1 MLVPELRRA
10 VRVHGLL
17 EPGQPLLVAV
27 SGGVDSMVL
36 LHVLRAEGYP
46 VTAAHADHG
55 LRGGESLADHDHVR
69 RYCDQWNIP
78 FVTRSLPVLEAQVGS
93 GRSVEMVARDLRY
106 AWLNETAALAG
117 LRAIA
122 MAHHRNDAV
131 ETLLMHL
138 LRGTGIAG
146 WAGIPRRSGNV
157 VRPLLSVGRDQ
168 IRAYASTHRVPFRED
183 SSNAD
188 LAFLRN
194 RVRHELL
201 PLMERIRPGASRT
214 MARSL
219 DLFGDLVYEWTVR
232 SAPLLAAL
240 PEDRIPFSA
249 LASSLAP
256 RLLLHHRLRPLGF
269 HPEQLED
276 LLRAALEG
284 HTGAEFLSA
293 GYRALVDR
301 EAILVMTVH
310 PGVLPSYQIGSD
322 LALPADA
329 PVRLTRRS
337 SATDDLD
344 LGPGSVRF
352 LFERLDFPLLLRPWQ
367 HGDRFKPHGMSGTRS
382 VSDLLIDAKVPRHLK
397 ERTYVLCSKGA
408 IAWVVGHRGA
418 NGFVAPRGAAPVVT
432 GEVLSS
438 ASPDVLSSAS

>member
-17 EPGQPLLVAV
+17 EPEQPVLVAV
-27 SGGVDSMVL
+27 SGGMDSMVL

-55 LRGGESLADHDHVR
+55 LRGAESLADHDHVR

-78 FVTRSLPVLEAQVGS
+78 FVSGSLPVLEARVGS
-93 GRSVEMVARDLRY
+93 GRSLEMVARDLRY
-106 AWLNETAALAG
+106 AWLNETAVLAG

-157 VRPLLSVGRDQ
+157 VRPLLSVGRDE
-168 IRAYASTHRVPFRED
+168 ILAYASTHRIPFRED
-183 SSNAD
+183 SSNTD

-219 DLFGDLVYEWTVR
+219 DLFSDLVQEWTAR
-232 SAPLLAAL
+232 SAPLLDAL

-249 LASSLAP
+249 LASSRAP
-256 RLLLHHRLRPLGF
+256 RLLLHHRLRHLGF
-269 HPEQLED
+269 HPEQLEG
-276 LLRAALEG
+276 LLRATLER
-284 HTGAEFLSA
+284 HTGAEFHSA
-293 GYRALVDR
+293 DYRLLVDR
-301 EAILVMTVH
+301 DAILVMTARS
-310 PGVLPSYQIGSD
+310 GVLPSYQVGWD
-322 LALPADA
+322 LALPAEA

-337 SATDDLD
+337 SGTDGLD
-344 LGPGSVRF
+344 LGPGSVR
-352 LFERLDFPLLLRPWQ
+352 LLSERLDFPLLLRPWQ
-367 HGDRFKPHGMSGTRS
+367 HGDRFRPHGMSGTRS

-397 ERTYVLCSKGA
+397 ERTYVLCSNGT

-418 NGFVAPRGAAPVVT
+418 NGFVAPRGADAVVN

-438 ASPDVLSSAS
+438 ASPDVLPSAS